1 MSKVHLAKG
10 LSVDAAEL
18 ASQVLAAIGM
28 RGSGK
33 SNIMAVI
40 AEQLLLAKIQVLILD
55 YVGIWPSLR
64 LEADGKTPSKFDIP
78 VLGGNHGDIVL
89 LPTSGTLV
97 AQALARSGSSAV
109 LDVSRFSKTKRCT
122 FATDFAES
130 LFEAK
135 KDHPGPTF
143 FILEEAQ
150 RYIPQKVQKGQERM
164 LGAFEEIAEVGRNFG
179 LGLGLLSQRPQK
191 LNKDVLNLTE
201 LLFAFQANGV
211 LERKA
216 ISEWVQEKEAEG
228 RTEVKDELPSLQ
240 KGEAL
245 TWSPSWL
252 RIYGKYKL
260 NKKTT
265 YDAGKTPTHARA
277 TMRVRPLDLAVLE
290 KDMAAVVAQS
300 KAEDPKVLRA
310 EITRLTREIAKDNRK
325 APRIVAAMTPTVP
338 KGLVQAIGRTQEML
352 AGFSEELCGLVDR
365 KVSVLLGKV
374 EEAAHLVA
382 DATVVAEMAQK
393 AAHNNAIVMAKEPRP
408 QPGNNPTARKLR
420 ADLDAREGNG
430 EQRLS
435 RSAQAALVALAQKG
449 GRATAAQVAIISG
462 YSLTSSGFQNGLSE
476 LRSGGLMSGSRDAL
490 LLLDAGR
497 ALVPGVDPLPS
508 GEALLAFWMNS
519 GKLGK
524 CERAVLKVIYDRV
537 EVDRETL
544 ADESG
549 YSLTSSGFQN
559 ALSTLRT
566 LELAS
571 GPSGGGMT
579 IAEVFR

>member
-1 MSKVHLAKG
+1 MSKIHLAKG

-18 ASQVLAAIGM
+18 ASQVVAAIGM

-40 AEQLLLAKIQVLILD
+40 AEQLLAAEIQVLILD

-64 LEADGKTPSKFDIP
+64 LEADGKTPSKFNIP
-78 VLGGNHGDIVL
+78 VLGGNHGDIAL

-240 KGEAL
+240 KGQAL

-252 RIYGKYKL
+252 RIYGKYQL

-265 YDAGKTPTHARA
+265 YDAGKTPTQARM
-277 TMRVRPLDLAVLE
+277 TMKVRPLDLAVLE
-290 KDMAAVVAQS
+290 KDMAAVVAQG
-300 KAEDPKVLRA
+300 KAEDPKALRA
-310 EITRLTREIAKDNRK
+310 EISRLTRELGIADRK
-325 APRIVAAMTPTVP
+325 VPKLVAPTAPAVP
-338 KGLVQAIGRTQEML
+338 KGLEAAIRRTREIL
-352 AGFSEELCGLVDR
+352 SGFGEELAGLVDKR
-365 KVSVLLGKV
+365 TSILLGRLD
-374 EEAAHLVA
+374 EALRLVNGA
-382 DATVVAEMAQK
+382 SEIAVGAQK
-393 AAHNNAIVMAKEPRP
+393 AAHKNAIVMAKEPRL

-420 ADLDAREGNG
+420 ADLHAERNG
-430 EQRLS
+430 EHHLS

-449 GRATAAQVAIISG
+449 GKATAAQVAIISG

-508 GEALLAFWMNS
+508 GEALLAFWLNS